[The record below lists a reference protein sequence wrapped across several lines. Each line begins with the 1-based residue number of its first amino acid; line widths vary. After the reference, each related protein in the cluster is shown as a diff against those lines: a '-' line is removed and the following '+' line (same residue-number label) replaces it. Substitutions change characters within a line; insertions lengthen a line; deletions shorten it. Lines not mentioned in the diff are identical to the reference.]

1 MTATA
6 ETLALAAP
14 DTESSPQVEL
24 PAPVLITV
32 QEVAFSTA
40 AAMPVRPTTLRHWA
54 GAPSVVVTAMCRMLP
69 TSTPDVRASRG
80 NYPKRYSFLEHAC
93 MSREMDRL

>member
-14 DTESSPQVEL
+14 DTEPNPQVGV
-24 PAPVLITV
+24 PPPVLITV

-40 AAMPVRPTTLRHWA
+40 AAMPVRPTTRRPSA
-54 GAPSVVVTAMCRMLP
+54 GGLSVVVTAMRRMLAA
-69 TSTPDVRASRG
+69 STPDVRASRG
-80 NYPKRYSFLEHAC
+80 DYPKRYSFLENAC

>member
-14 DTESSPQVEL
+14 DTKSSPEVGV

-40 AAMPVRPTTLRHWA
+40 AAMPVRQRTRRHSA
-54 GAPSVVVTAMCRMLP
+54 GAASVVITAMRRMLA
-69 TSTPDVRASRG
+69 TSTPEARPSRG
-80 NYPKRYSFLEHAC
+80 AYPRRYSFLENAC